1 MTRDEVKTRIH
12 ADPNPIYSL
21 MAQAKDGKSYVCPYC
36 GNGQGATGDG
46 IRLNEDGYFHCFK
59 CDSKGDAIQLYQQI
73 RGVQDFNTALTEVA
87 SLYGVSLDEAKKAD
101 PAALTDEEKQRRID
115 HRAAQDIQAA
125 QRNAA
130 APECIA
136 YLKERG
142 ISPRLAEYF
151 GIGFLADWRHPKTI
165 IEGKTPPPTPRLII
179 PTGKTSYLARD
190 TRPADQ
196 IPADGEKYKKQKVG
210 SIQIFNARAIQTAT
224 RPLFIVE
231 GEIDAISFYEVGAQ
245 AIGLGSTSNID
256 RLLQE
261 LGRGQRRFREPFVIA
276 LDNDEAGQRATE
288 KLAEGLYALN
298 IPYSIA
304 NPAGQYKDANEAL
317 TKDRRG
323 FYERVRKAERAELDK
338 DTNGAY
344 LETLR
349 RKFRETREPIPT
361 GFSYLDDL
369 LDGGLL
375 TGLYFIGGVSSSG
388 KTAFCMQ
395 IIDQVARAGG
405 SCLVFAAE
413 MSRADLVARSIS
425 RETVEQSAD
434 GYGYFTQRQ
443 VQAGYTFADLSER
456 RLDNLDRAYSAYA
469 LYADRIT
476 IYENN
481 GENMKPSR
489 IRDRIKRYCHLTG
502 EHPVILVDYLQILTP
517 EKDKQE
523 IRNCIDDAIRA
534 LKGIAT
540 EFSLPII
547 VISSLNRDNYTA
559 PLNFAAFKESGNI
572 EYGADYL
579 LGLQFSCVHEEAF
592 TAKGT
597 ASSTNS
603 ALLARLA
610 EEKQKPIREVEI
622 TILKQRGGR
631 SSGIVEF
638 DYDPRHNRYV
648 QSQDVDDYLE
658 QNFIDERE
666 RGEHRQRL
674 TGHKYT
680 EEDLPKLTA
689 QGQEP
694 QRKFKKGKTL

>member
-12 ADPNPIYSL
+12 ADPKPIYSL
-21 MAQAKDGKSYVCPYC
+21 MEQAKDGKSYVCPYC

-59 CDSKGDAIQLYQQI
+59 CENKGDAIQLYQQI
-73 RGVQDFNTALTEVA
+73 KGVQDFNTALAKVA
-87 SLYGVSLDEAKKAD
+87 DLYGLQLDEAKKAD
-101 PAALTDEEKQRRID
+101 PATLTDEEKQRRID

-125 QRNAA
+125 QRNAG

-165 IEGKTPPPTPRLII
+165 IEGKNPPPTPRLII

-469 LYADRIT
+469 MYADRIT

-597 ASSTNS
+597 ANSTNS

-648 QSQDVDDYLE
+648 QSQEVEDYLA
-658 QNFIDERE
+658 QNFIDDRE

-680 EEDLPKLTA
+680 EEDLPRQTA

>member
-1 MTRDEVKTRIH
+1 
-12 ADPNPIYSL
+12 
-21 MAQAKDGKSYVCPYC
+21 
-36 GNGQGATGDG
+36 
-46 IRLNEDGYFHCFK
+46 
-59 CDSKGDAIQLYQQI
+59 
-73 RGVQDFNTALTEVA
+73 
-87 SLYGVSLDEAKKAD
+87 
-101 PAALTDEEKQRRID
+101 
-115 HRAAQDIQAA
+115 
-125 QRNAA
+125 
-130 APECIA
+130 
-136 YLKERG
+136 
-142 ISPRLAEYF
+142 
-151 GIGFLADWRHPKTI
+151 
-165 IEGKTPPPTPRLII
+165 
-179 PTGKTSYLARD
+179 
-190 TRPADQ
+190 
-196 IPADGEKYKKQKVG
+196 
-210 SIQIFNARAIQTAT
+210 
-224 RPLFIVE
+224 
-231 GEIDAISFYEVGAQ
+231 
-245 AIGLGSTSNID
+245 
-256 RLLQE
+256 
-261 LGRGQRRFREPFVIA
+261 
-276 LDNDEAGQRATE
+276 
-288 KLAEGLYALN
+288 
-298 IPYSIA
+298 
-304 NPAGQYKDANEAL
+304 
-317 TKDRRG
+317 
-323 FYERVRKAERAELDK
+323 
-338 DTNGAY
+338 
-344 LETLR
+344 
-349 RKFRETREPIPT
+349 
-361 GFSYLDDL
+361 
-369 LDGGLL
+369 
-375 TGLYFIGGVSSSG
+375 
-388 KTAFCMQ
+388 MQ

-648 QSQDVDDYLE
+648 QSQEVGDYLE

>member
-73 RGVQDFNTALTEVA
+73 RGVQDFNTALAEVA
-87 SLYGVSLDEAKKAD
+87 SLYGVSLDEAKKTD

-165 IEGKTPPPTPRLII
+165 IEGKNPPTTPRLII

-261 LGRGQRRFREPFVIA
+261 LGRGQRRYREPFIIA

-323 FYERVRKAERAELDK
+323 FYERVRKAERAELDR

-456 RLDNLDRAYSAYA
+456 RLDNLDRAYNAYA

-489 IRDRIKRYCHLTG
+489 IRDRIARYCYLTG

-523 IRNCIDDAIRA
+523 IRNCIDDAIRY

-648 QSQDVDDYLE
+648 QSQEVEDYLA
-658 QNFIDERE
+658 QNFIDDRE
-666 RGEHRQRL
+666 RREHRQRL

-680 EEDLPKLTA
+680 EEDLPMQTA
-689 QGQEP
+689 QGKP
-694 QRKFKKGKTL
+694 QRKPKIMNPL

>member
-1 MTRDEVKTRIH
+1 MTRDEIKDRIH

-36 GNGQGATGDG
+36 QNGSGATGDG
-46 IRLNEDGYFHCFK
+46 IRLNADGYFHCFK
-59 CDSKGDAIQLYQQI
+59 CDSKGDGIQLYQQI
-73 RGVQDFNTALTEVA
+73 KGVQDFNTALAEVA
-87 SLYGVSLDEAKKAD
+87 ALYGLHLDEAKKAD
-101 PAALTDEEKQRRID
+101 PATLTDEEKQRRID
-115 HRAAQDIQAA
+115 ARAAQDIQTA

-142 ISPRLAEYF
+142 ISPRLADWF
-151 GIGFLADWRHPKTI
+151 GIGFIPEWRHPKTI

-190 TRPADQ
+190 IRPADQ

-210 SIQIFNARAIQTAT
+210 SVQIFNAGAIQKAT

-245 AIGLGSTSNID
+245 AVGLGSTSNID
-256 RLLQE
+256 RLLDM
-261 LGRGQRRFREPFVIA
+261 LSKAGQRRTHEPLIIA
-276 LDNDEAGQRATE
+276 LDNDEAGRRAAD
-288 KLAEGLYALN
+288 KLADGLQALR
-298 IPYSIA
+298 IPYSMA
-304 NPAGQYKDANEAL
+304 NPAGEYKDANEAL
-317 TKDRRG
+317 TKDRQG
-323 FYERVRKAERAELDK
+323 FYERVRKAERAELDRE
-338 DTNGAY
+338 TNGAY
-344 LETLR
+344 LETLK
-349 RKFRETREPIPT
+349 RKFAETREPVPT

-375 TGLYFIGGVSSSG
+375 AGLYFIGGVSSSG

-425 RETVEQSAD
+425 RETVEQSPD
-434 GYGYFTQRQ
+434 GYGYFTQRE
-443 VQAGYTFADLSER
+443 VQAGYSFADLSEK
-456 RLDNLDRAYSAYA
+456 RLNNLDRAYAAYA
-469 LYADRIT
+469 KYADRIT

-489 IRDRIKRYCHLTG
+489 IRNRIARYCYLTG
-502 EHPVILVDYLQILTP
+502 ERPVILVDYLQILTP

-523 IRNCIDDAIRA
+523 IRNSVDDAIRA
-534 LKGIAT
+534 LKGIST

-547 VISSLNRDNYTA
+547 VVSSLNRDNYTA

-572 EYGADYL
+572 EYGSDYL
-579 LGLQFSCVHEEAF
+579 LGLQFSCVHDEAF
-592 TAKGT
+592 QKNTGSGA
-597 ASSTNS
+597 NS
-603 ALLARLA
+603 VLLGILA
-610 EEKQKPIREVEI
+610 EEKQKPIRAVEI

-631 SSGIVEF
+631 SSGAVQF

-648 QSQDVDDYLE
+648 QSQEVDEFLE
-658 QNFIDERE
+658 KNYTDQRE
-666 RGEHRQRL
+666 YRTHRGQL
-674 TGHKYT
+674 TGHPYGEK
-680 EEDLPKLTA
+680 DLEPIREMEQTAKKPKVMK
-689 QGQEP
+689 P
-694 QRKFKKGKTL
+694 V